1 MFVDG
6 HLDIAYNVVSAGRDF
21 TRSVAATRQIEQ
33 PPSEA
38 MGSCTVGL
46 PDLLGGGVG
55 LVFGT
60 LFTLPAS
67 AMSSD
72 LPRERVY
79 TTPEEA
85 HAQAVEQ
92 LEVYRRLAAGRADVS
107 LIATRAEL
115 AELRAAW
122 ARGERRLGLVV
133 LMENGDPIREPG
145 EAAWWAAQ
153 GVRIVGPAW
162 QATRYCGGTK
172 MPGPLTPLGRA
183 LMPELERAGLV
194 LDVSHMA
201 EESFWQALDRFGGAV
216 IASHSN
222 CRALA
227 PERSADRH
235 LSDQMIKALIERDAV
250 IGAVLFNGFI
260 AAEYQNDDP
269 KRRFPVARLVRHIDH
284 ICQIA
289 GSARHCA
296 IGSDLDGGLGQE
308 HIPAEIDSCADLHLL
323 AEGLLAAGFRQAD
336 VDLIMGGNWLRTL
349 EKTLP

>member
-1 MFVDG
+1 MYVDG

-38 MGSCTVGL
+38 MGTCTVAL
-46 PDLLGGGVG
+46 PDLLGGAVGV
-55 LVFGT
+55 VFGT

-79 TTPEEA
+79 RTADEA
-85 HAQAVEQ
+85 HAQALEQ
-92 LEVYRRLAAGRADVS
+92 LEVYRELAGRPEVRLIERRADLAAQRV
-107 LIATRAEL
+107 
-115 AELRAAW
+115 AW
-122 ARGERRLGLVV
+122 QRGERQLGIVV

-145 EAAWWAAQ
+145 EAAWWAEQ

-172 MPGPLTPLGRA
+172 APGPLTALGRA

-201 EESFWQALDRFGGAV
+201 EESFWQALDLFGGTL

-235 LSDQMIKALIERDAV
+235 LSDAMIKALLERDAV

-260 AAEYQNDDP
+260 AAEYQKDDP
-269 KRRFPVARLVRHIDH
+269 KAGYPLARLVRHIDH

-289 GSARHCA
+289 GDARHCA
-296 IGSDLDGGLGQE
+296 IGSDLDGGLGRE
-308 HIPAEIDSCADLHLL
+308 HIPAELDSCADLARL
-323 AEGLLAAGFRQAD
+323 AEALIAAGYSQAD
-336 VDLIMGGNWLRTL
+336 VDLIMGGNWIRML
-349 EKTLP
+349 ESVLP

>member
-1 MFVDG
+1 MYIDG

-21 TRSVAATRQIEQ
+21 TRSVAATRRIEQ
-33 PPSEA
+33 PPSQA
-38 MGSCTVGL
+38 MGTCTAAL
-46 PDLLGGGVG
+46 PDLLRGGVG
-55 LVFGT
+55 VVFGT

-79 TTPEEA
+79 DTAEEA
-85 HAQAVEQ
+85 HRQALEQ
-92 LEVYRRLAAGRADVS
+92 LEVYRGLAARADVR
-107 LIATRAEL
+107 LIGTRAEL
-115 AELRAAW
+115 AEHRAAW
-122 ARGERRLGLVV
+122 GRGERRLGLVV

-172 MPGPLTPLGRA
+172 MPGPLTSLGRA

-201 EESFWQALDRFGGAV
+201 EESFWQALDLFGGPV

-235 LSDQMIKALIERDAV
+235 LSDAMIKALVERDAV

-260 AAEYQNDDP
+260 AAEYRKDDP
-269 KRRFPVARLVRHIDH
+269 KEGYPLERLVRHIDRV
-284 ICQIA
+284 CQIA

-296 IGSDLDGGLGQE
+296 VGSDFDGGLGRE
-308 HIPAEIDSCADLHLL
+308 HIPAEIDSCADL
-323 AEGLLAAGFRQAD
+323 GLLAAALRGAGFAQAD
-336 VDLIMGGNWLRTL
+336 VDLIMGGNWVRML
-349 EKTLP
+349 EEALP